1 MLSAKGSGGAS
12 NEGMYVWKKYAYTTP
27 EFNFTQ
33 QSGNP
38 YWIAISDID
47 DSGYH
52 ISDYPLS
59 AFDGWIATNGSAT
72 FYFTYSDNKL
82 YFGTAKG
89 STSRYVYDDTT
100 QNGIRYWQP
109 SENGLTVPQNATFKP
124 EKGFMLENSF
134 DYIVSDNASAYPDG
148 DVQNGYYYE
157 KVEPIADILTCGY
170 YRRIAI
176 DEFTPTSVVS
186 YPTIPHSL
194 GEIPKAFI
202 ILSMDNTNTTNCLV
216 SAFCVNNKNN
226 LYPNMVNNLYD
237 SSGNL
242 KSEHSSYSTLTS
254 TEIEPSFASS
264 GSKIM
269 KGGIT
274 YKIITIA

>member
-72 FYFTYSDNKL
+72 VYFTYSDNKL

-89 STSRYVYDDTT
+89 STSYYVYEDTT
-100 QNGIRYWQP
+100 QNGIRYWTPNQ
-109 SENGLTVPQNATFKP
+109 NGLTVPQNATFKP

-148 DVQNGYYYE
+148 EVQNGYYYE
-157 KVEPIADILTCGY
+157 KVKKAEIKVVTGRFTGDYSA
-170 YRRIAI
+170 
-176 DEFTPTSVVS
+176 EFT
-186 YPTIPHSL
+186 INHN
-194 GEIPKAFI
+194 GN
-202 ILSMDNTNTTNCLV
+202 MDITGV
-216 SAFCVNNKNN
+216 
-226 LYPNMVNNLYD
+226 YI
-237 SSGNL
+237 SG
-242 KSEHSSYSTLTS
+242 
-254 TEIEPSFASS
+254 SS
-264 GSKIM
+264 GSYT
-269 KGGIT
+269 KGLAMVGSEETGFTGLEISGNGNSYSPT
-274 YKIITIA
+274 ITIIDKNTFKINFGNPMGPGGGSKQFTVYGIER

>member
-1 MLSAKGSGGAS
+1 
-12 NEGMYVWKKYAYTTP
+12 MYVWKKYAYTTP

-109 SENGLTVPQNATFKP
+109 SENGLTVPQNATLKP
-124 EKGFMLENSF
+124 EKGFVLENF
-134 DYIVSDNASAYPDG
+134 FGYIVSDNASAYPDG
-148 DVQNGYYYE
+148 EVQNGYYYE
-157 KVEPIADILTCGY
+157 KVKVELKVVTGNFSGSYYVNEYTINHNGNMDITGVY
-170 YRRIAI
+170 I
-176 DEFTPTSVVS
+176 
-186 YPTIPHSL
+186 
-194 GEIPKAFI
+194 
-202 ILSMDNTNTTNCLV
+202 
-216 SAFCVNNKNN
+216 
-226 LYPNMVNNLYD
+226 
-237 SSGNL
+237 SG
-242 KSEHSSYSTLTS
+242 
-254 TEIEPSFASS
+254 SS
-264 GSKIM
+264 GSYS
-269 KGGIT
+269 KGLAMVGSEETGFTGFEMNENGNIYSPT
-274 YKIITIA
+274 ITIINENTFKIEYGNSAGPGNGARQFIVYGIER